1 MLKIKIKTSH
11 STIIGEVVREDEN
24 QWILCNVTIQ
34 GIKENRQ
41 LEGYSV
47 PKRMA
52 WNCEE
57 IKQ

>member
-11 STIIGEVVREDEN
+11 SIIIGEVVREDEN

-41 LEGYSV
+41 FEGYSV
-47 PKRMA
+47 PKCMA
-52 WNCEE
+52 
-57 IKQ
+57 